1 MNNYP
6 FRILIVRKD
15 NKLLTRVVYQEGLPS
30 IQLTGGLNIRHCS
43 CPELDIHAQC
53 GTIFLRGDIH
63 ERNHRVHRR
72 IEQDVS
78 YDTLTFF
85 NKVNNQIKTHV
96 SV

>member
-1 MNNYP
+1 MYP

-15 NKLLTRVVYQEGLPS
+15 DNLLMRVVYQEGLPNVS
-30 IQLTGGLNIRHCS
+30 ANGVYIKCCS
-43 CPELDIHAQC
+43 CPELDINAHC
-53 GTIFLRGDIH
+53 GTIFLRGDQPDL
-63 ERNHRVHRR
+63 NHRVNRK
-72 IEQDVS
+72 IERYVS